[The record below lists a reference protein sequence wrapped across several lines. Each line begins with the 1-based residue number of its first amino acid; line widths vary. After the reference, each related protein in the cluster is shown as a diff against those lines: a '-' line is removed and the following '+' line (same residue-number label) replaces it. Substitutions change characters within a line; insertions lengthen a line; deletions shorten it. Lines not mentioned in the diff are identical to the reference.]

1 MLLPIQIG
9 LLRPGSRGIHP
20 NYFTLVFVTQ
30 RCETLAVM
38 IEGHDNFASSRFSTS
53 VTRPKTKKISVTRKL
68 RVMISASCIHG
79 L

>member
-1 MLLPIQIG
+1 MLLPRQIG

-30 RCETLAVM
+30 SCTLAVM

-53 VTRPKTKKISVTRKL
+53 VTRPKTKKKL
-68 RVMISASCIHG
+68 V
-79 L
+79 